1 MKNTLPV
8 VFFVLIG
15 VGTNAQAEQGCP
27 PGQIP
32 AQANGNISSCGPIPS
47 GYYQQ
52 QEMPA
57 PRPSGKWLKT
67 WGAIASDGGDNLGVA
82 KGKLKKSDA
91 QEEALSKC
99 KSVSGKECQVDFVYE
114 NQCTAIAEP
123 YKNESAISGVLSY
136 TGGPTIDV
144 ASSDALANCHK
155 HNKGS
160 DCRVIYQACSE
171 PYFQKY

>member
-1 MKNTLPV
+1 MRLWVLLVFPILYLP
-8 VFFVLIG
+8 I
-15 VGTNAQAEQGCP
+15 TAWAQGCP
-27 PGQIP
+27 PGQYQIGGQG
-32 AQANGNISSCGPIPS
+32 AIACAPIPQGS
-47 GYYQQ
+47 S
-52 QEMPA
+52 QETAPA
-57 PRPSGKWLKT
+57 PRPLGKWIKT

-82 KGKLKKSDA
+82 KGKLTKSDA

-123 YKNESAISGVLSY
+123 YKNESALPGVLSY

-144 ASSDALANCHK
+144 ASSDALANCSK
-155 HNKGS
+155 HNKGL

>member
-1 MKNTLPV
+1 MRLSVLLVFPILYLP
-8 VFFVLIG
+8 I
-15 VGTNAQAEQGCP
+15 TACAQGCP
-27 PGQIP
+27 PGQYQIGGQG
-32 AQANGNISSCGPIPS
+32 AIACAPIPQGNS
-47 GYYQQ
+47 
-52 QEMPA
+52 EPAAPA
-57 PRPSGKWLKT
+57 PRPLGKWIKT

-144 ASSDALANCHK
+144 ASSDALANCTK
-155 HNKGS
+155 HNKGL

-171 PYFQKY
+171 PYFQNY

>member
-1 MKNTLPV
+1 MKIKLMV
-8 VFFVLIG
+8 VFFVLISLG
-15 VGTNAQAEQGCP
+15 INVQAEQGCP

-32 AQANGNISSCGPIPS
+32 ASATGNISSCGPIPS
-47 GYYQQ
+47 GYYQE

-57 PRPSGKWLKT
+57 PRPTGKWLKT

-99 KSVSGKECQVDFVYE
+99 KSVSGKDCQIDFVYK
-114 NQCTAIAEP
+114 NQCAVIAEP
-123 YKNESAISGVLSY
+123 HKSGSAVSGVLSY
-136 TGGPTIDV
+136 TGGPTVDV
-144 ASSDALANCHK
+144 ASSDALANCSK
-155 HNKGS
+155 YNQS
-160 DCRVIYQACSE
+160 ADCRVIYKACSE